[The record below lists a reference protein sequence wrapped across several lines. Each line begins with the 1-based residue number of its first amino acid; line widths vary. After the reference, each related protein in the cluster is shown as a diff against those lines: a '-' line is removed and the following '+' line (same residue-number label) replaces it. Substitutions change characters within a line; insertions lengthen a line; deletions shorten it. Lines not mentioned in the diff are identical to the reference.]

1 MSEEENSKQNNLII
15 SESNY
20 SCQYFDEDYINQ
32 KNIKSKNLYNIE
44 EKEREIY
51 DTQAELSQ
59 KMFRI
64 LSSKRKQF
72 NNKYNK
78 LKKEDEFNN
87 YYYSEYNNKL
97 ANMLNNYNKNYNNNS
112 ILNILSQMNQ
122 NWIFPKKINNL
133 SNNSF
138 KIKCDIK
145 SYQKNNTK
153 DNNENKYKS
162 KSCSKLIKTYRTNDD
177 NSVLNL
183 KAQFNS
189 NINNKY
195 RTERKSKFNSAVKIG
210 GAKAKNRTART
221 SVRNSSNKNTDKDN
235 FKYNYLNLNS
245 VNNEEKILNDKLYRR
260 KKDSRF
266 LTKEQFFPKN
276 IFFDSNRD
284 KEKLTFDNGCNST
297 KTSFRNCRINNEL
310 NDSKSLKKFESQY
323 NFYNYNSN
331 NQKVALKQIKI

>member
-1 MSEEENSKQNNLII
+1 MSEQENSKLNNLII

-20 SCQYFDEDYINQ
+20 SCQYFDEDYIKQ
-32 KNIKSKNLYNIE
+32 KNIKSKKLYNIE
-44 EKEREIY
+44 EKESEIY

-64 LSSKRKQF
+64 LSCKRNQF

-87 YYYSEYNNKL
+87 YYYSDYNNKF
-97 ANMLNNYNKNYNNNS
+97 ANMLNNYNNNYNNHS

-122 NWIFPKKINNL
+122 NWIFPVKINNL

-138 KIKCDIK
+138 KKKCDIK
-145 SYQKNNTK
+145 SYQKNNIK

-162 KSCSKLIKTYRTNDD
+162 KSCSKLIKTYRTNID

-183 KAQFNS
+183 KAQINT

-210 GAKAKNRTART
+210 GAKANNRTVRT
-221 SVRNSSNKNTDKDN
+221 SVRNSSNKNKNN

-245 VNNEEKILNDKLYRR
+245 VNNEEKILKDKLYRR
-260 KKDSRF
+260 KNDSRF
-266 LTKEQFFPKN
+266 LTKENFFPKN
-276 IFFDSNRD
+276 IFSDLNRD

-297 KTSFRNCRINNEL
+297 KTSFRNCRINNDL
-310 NDSKSLKKFESQY
+310 NDNKSLKKFQSQY
-323 NFYNYNSN
+323 IIY
-331 NQKVALKQIKI
+331 